1 MDSEGGAIVRK
12 QKNAD
17 GGQPSAVERGAS
29 LNGSTPHFITNGHRD
44 QSPDYASLAA
54 KLAADG
60 LRTRDE
66 LEAEQALLTQG
77 LHDEGN
83 AQCLNLRYAGQFAQN
98 DAFGWMTYTGTH
110 WTRQG
115 AEAAL
120 DRAIVETLSARIQ
133 AALDSGQA
141 DKHGPLIKFAVPSN
155 ARVQGAKALYSSLV
169 YTPESTFDNNPDL
182 LNCSNGVVNLRTGEL
197 TPHAPGQR
205 FMHCVDIPY
214 KPKANA
220 ARWVDWL
227 TSAVKDPKIVEW
239 LQLAVGYS
247 LTGHTREEV
256 LFYLY
261 GPPRSGKGTFTE
273 ALLTLLGSPLAEV
286 VTFSTLTST
295 TEADTQN
302 FNLAPL
308 HSSRLVVASESNQY
322 ERFNEAKVKQLTG
335 GDKIQCAF
343 KHKTAFS
350 YRPKYKL
357 WLASNQP
364 VNADPDDDA
373 VWGRV
378 RVVHFPESHLGKEDK
393 LLKDTMRTPAI
404 LEGILAWAVQGAIN
418 WYQLG
423 GAGLPELESSAKIKS
438 SQRAEL
444 DQVQAWIDECCKP
457 GEFTGTSALYSSYQN
472 WCKDNGVTAKRQK
485 GLTSSLQRKGYGY
498 MHKWLNGKTVRVV
511 TGVELI

>member
-1 MDSEGGAIVRK
+1 MTNK
-12 QKNAD
+12 KNATSGELVAGD
-17 GGQPSAVERGAS
+17 TGTSLGGSS
-29 LNGSTPHFITNGHRD
+29 PHFTTNGIHD
-44 QSPDYASLAA
+44 QTRNNIADMAAQLAA
-54 KLAADG
+54 AG
-60 LRTRDE
+60 LRTHGQ

-83 AQCLNLRYAGQFAQN
+83 AQCLKLRYPGRFVQN
-98 DAFGWMTYTGTH
+98 DAFGWLAHVGTH

-120 DRAIVETLSARIQ
+120 DRAIVDTLEARIQ
-133 AALDSGQA
+133 AALDSGKA
-141 DKHGPLIKFAVPSN
+141 DKYGNLIKYSVPSN
-155 ARVQGAKALYSSLV
+155 PRVQGAKALYSSLV
-169 YTPESTFDNNPDL
+169 YTPESTFDNDHDL
-182 LNCSNGVVNLRTGEL
+182 LNCNNGVVDLRTGEL

-205 FMHCVDIPY
+205 FMHCVGAPY
-214 KPKANA
+214 KPKADYSQ
-220 ARWVDWL
+220 WVAWL
-227 TSAVKDPKIVEW
+227 NNTVKDSKIVDW

-273 ALLTLLGSPLAEV
+273 TLLTLLGSPLAEV

-308 HSSRLVVASESNQY
+308 HSSRLIVASESNQY

-378 RVVHFPESHLGKEDK
+378 RVVAFPDSHLGREDK
-393 LLKDTMRTPAI
+393 LLKDAMRTPAM

-418 WYQLG
+418 WYKLG
-423 GAGLPELESSAKIKS
+423 GAGLPELESSAKLKS
-438 SQRAEL
+438 TQRANL
-444 DQVQAWIDECCKP
+444 DNVQSWIDECCKV
-457 GEFTGTSALYSSYQN
+457 GEYAGSAVLFTSYQN
-472 WCKDNGVTAKRQK
+472 WCKENGVTAKRQK
-485 GLTSSLQRKGYGY
+485 GLTQALERKGFVASRIR
-498 MHKWLNGKTVRVV
+498 LEGKQIRIIQ
-511 TGVELI
+511 GIELL

>member
-1 MDSEGGAIVRK
+1 MRNKKI
-12 QKNAD
+12 AD
-17 GGQPSAVERGAS
+17 GGRPSAGNVGSS
-29 LNGSTPHFITNGHRD
+29 LNGSMPHSTTNGHTD
-44 QSPDYASLAA
+44 QTPMSKADQAAQLAA
-54 KLAADG
+54 AAV
-60 LRTRDE
+60 RSHDE
-66 LEAEQALLTQG
+66 LEAERALLTQG

-83 AQCLNLRYAGQFAQN
+83 AQCLKLRYPGKFAQN
-98 DAFGWMTYTGTH
+98 DAFGWLAYDGTH

-115 AEAAL
+115 AESRL

-141 DKHGPLIKFAVPSN
+141 DKHGPLIKFCAPSSG
-155 ARVQGAKALYSSLV
+155 RIQGAKYNFRSLV
-169 YTPESTFDNNPDL
+169 ETPESTFDNDPDL
-182 LNCSNGVVNLRTGEL
+182 LNCSNGVIDLRTGTL
-197 TPHAPGQR
+197 TTHAPGQR
-205 FMHCVDIPY
+205 FMHCVGIPY
-214 KPKANA
+214 NPKADFSQWVAWLTNA
-220 ARWVDWL
+220 VKDRQIVDWL
-227 TSAVKDPKIVEW
+227 
-239 LQLAVGYS
+239 QMAVGYS

-308 HSSRLVVASESNQY
+308 HSSRLIVASESNQY

-343 KHKTAFS
+343 KHKTPFS

-378 RVVHFPESHLGKEDK
+378 RVIAFPESHLGREDK

-404 LEGILAWAVQGAIN
+404 LQGVLAWAVQGAIN
-418 WYQLG
+418 WYKLG
-423 GAGLPELESSAKIKS
+423 GAGLPELDSSIKIKNA
-438 SQRAEL
+438 QRAEL
-444 DQVQAWIDECCKP
+444 DNVQAWIDECCKR
-457 GEFTGTSALYSSYQN
+457 GEFTGSSALYSSYQN

-485 GLTSSLQRKGYGY
+485 GLTQALQRKGYGY
-498 MHKWLNGKTVRVV
+498 AIKKLNGKTIRVV
-511 TGVELI
+511 TGIEIIKE